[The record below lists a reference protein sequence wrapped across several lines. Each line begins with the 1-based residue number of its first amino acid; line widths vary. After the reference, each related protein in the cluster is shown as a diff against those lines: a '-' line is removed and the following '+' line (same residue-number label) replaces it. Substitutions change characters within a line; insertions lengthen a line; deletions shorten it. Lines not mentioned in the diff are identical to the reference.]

1 MDAMAIG
8 EAAERLGV
16 SVGTMR
22 RWDRDGRLSP
32 SFRTPGG
39 QRRYGAADISKAKG
53 LGIEPDTVGV
63 KPTVIYARVS
73 TSQQKDD
80 LARQSE
86 RLRLHCAERGWDGVA
101 LIEDVGSGLNYGKRG
116 LRRLI
121 GLICARGM
129 GRLAIERKDRLL
141 RFGAAIIFSLC
152 AWFGIE
158 VVVIEDADLSFE
170 ESLAQDVLG
179 IITVFSAKIH
189 GARSLETRKRKK
201 AELAAAE
208 AAAALSPI
216 AFS

>member
-8 EAAERLGV
+8 EAAARLGV

-22 RWDRDGRLSP
+22 RWEKEGRLSP
-32 SFRTPGG
+32 AFRTLGG
-39 QRRYGAADISKAKG
+39 QRRYTEAEVAKAKG
-53 LGIEPDTVGV
+53 LATAPDAAGG

-86 RLRLHCAERGWDGVA
+86 RLRSHCAERGWERVD

-129 GRLAIERKDRLL
+129 GRLVIERKDRLL

-152 AWFGIE
+152 AWFGID

-170 ESLAQDVLG
+170 ESLAQDVLS

-189 GARSLETRKRKK
+189 GARSLETRRRKK
-201 AELAAAE
+201 AE
-208 AAAALSPI
+208 AAAAATAAAMNL
-216 AFS
+216 AFA